1 MGNPFLLSS
10 NERHQGVCK
19 VHSSFVETICF
30 LPYAG
35 SIQPVLEMAAARQTR
50 LGRVPAYMF
59 AQSPTKTDRRWPVA
73 YQVGPFLRC
82 GYTRCVRHSVPTT
95 SDIHKRLRPGCN
107 QTFTGHMD
115 EPPRYTPPRDDGTRF
130 KCSA

>member
-50 LGRVPAYMF
+50 LGRVPACMF
-59 AQSPTKTDRRWPVA
+59 VQSPTKTDRRWPVA
-73 YQVGPFLRC
+73 YQVAPISVVDILVACDIPCLQYLMFINVFDPVATKPSQGTWTSLLATLRL
-82 GYTRCVRHSVPTT
+82 P
-95 SDIHKRLRPGCN
+95 
-107 QTFTGHMD
+107 
-115 EPPRYTPPRDDGTRF
+115 
-130 KCSA
+130 